1 MNLYPPPT
9 IRDGAHHYEVRVYF
23 EDTDAAGVVYYAN
36 YLKLA
41 ERARTE
47 ALRDLGVSH
56 AELTDQHGLI
66 FMVRRAKLDYLR
78 PARLDDSLVVASRPL
93 AIGAASVEL
102 RQTFH
107 RAGDEGRALVVAEIG
122 LACVRRSDL
131 RAARMPARWRAALAT
146 LAGEPGGGA

>member
-1 MNLYPPPT
+1 MILHVPPRAT
-9 IRDGAHHYEVRVYF
+9 GGGHHYRCRVYF

-47 ALRDLGVSH
+47 ALRDLGVPH
-56 AELTDQHGLI
+56 AELTELHGLI

-78 PARLDDSLVVASRPL
+78 PARLDDSLVVVSWPL
-93 AIGAASVEL
+93 TIGAASLAL

-107 RAGDEGRALVVAEIG
+107 REGDAGGALVIAEVQ
-122 LACVRRSDL
+122 LACVRAADMK
-131 RAARMPARWRAALAT
+131 AARMPARWREALAE
-146 LAGEPGGGA
+146 LG